1 MHSLLRIILLTV
13 SFMCVILHVRE
24 RAGMGGD
31 GGLGVENLSVNSERI
46 CQLIVREPV
55 NSEIIHQLI
64 VREYVRLQ

>member
-1 MHSLLRIILLTV
+1 
-13 SFMCVILHVRE
+13 
-24 RAGMGGD
+24 MGGD

>member
-1 MHSLLRIILLTV
+1 
-13 SFMCVILHVRE
+13 
-24 RAGMGGD
+24 MGGD
-31 GGLGVENLSVNSERI
+31 GGLGVENLSVNRERI